1 MIPPTAGETK
11 ASAMC
16 IIKPPQNLK
25 LYKKHEAHLLSFN
38 SGNTFMASFS
48 YLKIDSYSALQCLNT
63 I

>member
-16 IIKPPQNLK
+16 IIKPPQNLT
-25 LYKKHEAHLLSFN
+25 LNKKTRRTPPSFS

-48 YLKIDSYSALQCLNT
+48 YHKN
-63 I
+63 